1 MNIPKILTPKAM
13 TAYISA
19 DDTVR
24 QGLEV
29 MRRHGYT
36 AVPVL
41 GEHGEYIGCITE
53 GDFLWHLLASGT
65 CSLKNQE
72 RYPHTRPREAGFL
85 PAARHNRR
93 RRRGDRRAPA
103 AELRPDSRRPRL
115 LLRHRHAQERHR
127 RPRRRRGCAGR
138 EGRVRPPSRTGGGLI
153 YVNLSPP
160 GTPGGLFTFRRALLR
175 ARTRRQ
181 SARGRQCARSPL
193 CRPRRPPGRRSTLSR
208 RRSARRA

>member
-53 GDFLWHLLASGT
+53 GDFL
-65 CSLKNQE
+65 
-72 RYPHTRPREAGFL
+72 
-85 PAARHNRR
+85 RHILST
-93 RRRGDRRAPA
+93 G
-103 AELRPDSRRPRL
+103 STSMK
-115 LLRHRHAQERHR
+115 AQERFRIGELVR
-127 RPRRRRGCAGR
+127 RDFCPPLGIAADDDEVIDAVLQQNFVPIVDDRGCFCGIVTRKSVIAALAGA
-138 EGRVRPPSRTGGGLI
+138 EV
-153 YVNLSPP
+153 
-160 GTPGGLFTFRRALLR
+160 AL
-175 ARTRRQ
+175 AGK
-181 SARGRQCARSPL
+181 AV
-193 CRPRRPPGRRSTLSR
+193 
-208 RRSARRA
+208 

>member
-53 GDFLWHLLASGT
+53 GDFLRHILSTGSTSMKA
-65 CSLKNQE
+65 QE
-72 RYPHTRPREAGFL
+72 RYRIGELVRRDFCPPLGI
-85 PAARHNRR
+85 AADDDEVIDAVLQQNFVPIV
-93 RRRGDRRAPA
+93 D
-103 AELRPDSRRPRL
+103 D
-115 LLRHRHAQERHR
+115 
-127 RPRRRRGCAGR
+127 RGCFCGI
-138 EGRVRPPSRTGGGLI
+138 V
-153 YVNLSPP
+153 
-160 GTPGGLFTFRRALLR
+160 
-175 ARTRRQ
+175 TRR
-181 SARGRQCARSPL
+181 SVIAALANAEAALIGKAI
-193 CRPRRPPGRRSTLSR
+193 
-208 RRSARRA
+208 

>member
-53 GDFLWHLLASGT
+53 GDFLWHLLAYT
-65 CSLKNQE
+65 YIYCS
-72 RYPHTRPREAGFL
+72 RA
-85 PAARHNRR
+85 
-93 RRRGDRRAPA
+93 APA
-103 AELRPDSRRPRL
+103 R
-115 LLRHRHAQERHR
+115 
-127 RPRRRRGCAGR
+127 
-138 EGRVRPPSRTGGGLI
+138 SRT
-153 YVNLSPP
+153 
-160 GTPGGLFTFRRALLR
+160 
-175 ARTRRQ
+175 
-181 SARGRQCARSPL
+181 
-193 CRPRRPPGRRSTLSR
+193 
-208 RRSARRA
+208 RSATAYATS